1 MEKVKTPGQTE
12 IENEAHKRQAQK
24 HKEVFEQR
32 LHAAT
37 KEKGLIIINTGTGKG
52 KSTAAFGMGLRVLG
66 HGMKLGVVQFI
77 KGALFSAEREVL
89 GRHEKC
95 EFYTI
100 GDGYTWNTQDR
111 EKDIATT
118 QKGWDIALRLMHD
131 PSFDMVIL
139 DELNIVLKHEY
150 LDLDVLLQELRTK
163 RPELHVV
170 ITGRHAPQALIDEAD
185 LVSEIKPVKHPY
197 KEQGVKAQ
205 KGVEF

>member
-1 MEKVKTPGQTE
+1 MEQTKT
-12 IENEAHKRQAQK
+12 NEAHKRQAQK
-24 HKEVFEQR
+24 HKEVFEQK
-32 LHAAT
+32 LKAAT

-52 KSTAAFGMGLRVLG
+52 KSTAAFGMGLRILG
-66 HGMKLGVVQFI
+66 HGMRLGVVQFI

-89 GRHEKC
+89 GSHENC
-95 EFYTI
+95 EFHTI

-111 EKDIATT
+111 EKDIATA
-118 QKGWDIALRLMHD
+118 QNGWEIAVRLMRD

-150 LDLDVLLQELRTK
+150 LNLDVVLEELRSK

-170 ITGRHAPQALIDEAD
+170 ITGRHAPQKLIDESD